1 MLRAFTFCRS
11 TAAAADN
18 IGPGGH
24 MSKYATGPH
33 GREWWWS
40 SCRRRPLHWTGSEWV
55 TDLPHDAYSESRI
68 CTFMWVSRPT
78 DQAVRWWRHGACLL
92 FKSASDIDDDETVFY
107 ANRIQLGKDVKC
119 PIAPPESLTDPF
131 SLTTNS
137 SGINKFSRDNCCC
150 PVQSRFLFL
159 KVSAFFVLSNS
170 WRYFGMWLCCARF
183 NRMKYRQWT
192 GGNGTGITISH
203 LHVHPVSDGSFFPQ
217 IGDTWS
223 CCWTE
228 TKLIECLSVS
238 CRREECP

>member
-159 KVSAFFVLSNS
+159 KVSAFFFVQLLKIFRNVTLLRSIQSNEVQAVDGRERDRHYHFPFACPS
-170 WRYFGMWLCCARF
+170 SQWWILFSSNWWHLKLLLDRDEI
-183 NRMKYRQWT
+183 NRM
-192 GGNGTGITISH
+192 S
-203 LHVHPVSDGSFFPQ
+203 VCF
-217 IGDTWS
+217 
-223 CCWTE
+223 
-228 TKLIECLSVS
+228 LS
-238 CRREECP
+238 